1 MKTFRY
7 DHTYNHDF
15 FVCYSILGKFSTQP
29 HTFVLHTC
37 LKSIHIFNS
46 LCEIETAAWKSN
58 KNLLKSHC
66 QVANQPRSRGS
77 LLPVPM
83 EREREKDPG
92 WVWLCGSRTK
102 LILREKSFVSQFCGL
117 FTTQ

>member
-37 LKSIHIFNS
+37 LKSIHILNS

-66 QVANQPRSRGS
+66 QFANQPRSRGS

-83 EREREKDPG
+83 ERERERKTL
-92 WVWLCGSRTK
+92 VGSGHVAP
-102 LILREKSFVSQFCGL
+102 EKN
-117 FTTQ
+117 

>member
-37 LKSIHIFNS
+37 LKSIHILNS

-66 QVANQPRSRGS
+66 QFANQPRSRGS

-92 WVWLCGSRTK
+92 WVWSCGSTTK
-102 LILREKSFVSQFCGL
+102 LILREKSFVSQFCVL
-117 FTTQ
+117 FTQ